1 MITIQKEDVDILRLI
16 QDAKSKHT
24 GAMSLFIGTVRDDG
38 IEALDFECHLDIAE
52 ENLHEI
58 ADQAKESFHLV
69 TVDIIH
75 RIGTLSLTDTIL
87 VILVTAGHRKEAIEG
102 CSWILERIKETVPI
116 WKKDILKDGHHW
128 HD

>member
-1 MITIQKEDVDILRLI
+1 MIKIQEEDVDILRLI
-16 QDAKSKHT
+16 HDAKSKNI

-38 IEALDFECHLDIAE
+38 IKALDFECHLDVAQEYLHDIA
-52 ENLHEI
+52 N
-58 ADQAKESFHLV
+58 QARESFHLG

-87 VILVTAGHRKEAIEG
+87 VILVTADHRKEAIEG
-102 CSWILERIKETVPI
+102 CSWILERIKESVPI
-116 WKKDILKDGHHW
+116 WKKDILEDGHRW